1 MFKKILVL
9 ILFGFFA
16 ANATYSQNS
25 VITNA
30 LNTGNIAS
38 ISAYIDVHVS
48 ITILDNENTYTKQQA
63 EIILKD
69 FFTKHPSKS
78 YATVHE
84 GTSPEGSKFTVG
96 NLVTS
101 TGNFRTFF
109 LIKQKGNS
117 FIIQEIRFEAQ

>member
-1 MFKKILVL
+1 MFKKLL
-9 ILFGFFA
+9 ILILLGTFA
-16 ANATYSQNS
+16 LNTSYSQNS

-48 ITILDNENTYTKQQA
+48 ITILENENTYTKQQA
-63 EIILKD
+63 EMILKD

-96 NLVTS
+96 NLVTA

-109 LIKQKGNS
+109 LIKQKSSS